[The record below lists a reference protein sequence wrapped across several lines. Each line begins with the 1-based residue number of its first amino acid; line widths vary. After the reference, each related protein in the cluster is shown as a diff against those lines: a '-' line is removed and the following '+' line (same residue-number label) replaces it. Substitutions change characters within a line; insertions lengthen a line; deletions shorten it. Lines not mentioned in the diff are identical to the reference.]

1 MRWLFC
7 SSSKVCAQL
16 SSSAILVNITI
27 IIVIISIIIT
37 MTMIFTVVI
46 SVERVWL
53 SHIPHRGRPTLWP
66 KFDRLAH
73 QSVRERQLI
82 RWITTGSYVI
92 ISYICVP
99 QRPAIRYIR
108 YATIIIYSIHQP
120 HLPSPSAGLLWLL
133 GAFSR
138 REFGF
143 VKVRT

>member
-1 MRWLFC
+1 MLATLLLDWN
-7 SSSKVCAQL
+7 
-16 SSSAILVNITI
+16 LVNITI
-27 IIVIISIIIT
+27 IIVIIIIIIT

-46 SVERVWL
+46 SVERV
-53 SHIPHRGRPTLWP
+53 SNPSSRRPTLWP

-82 RWITTGSYVI
+82 RWITTSSYVI

-108 YATIIIYSIHQP
+108 YAMIIIYSIHQP
-120 HLPSPSAGLLWLL
+120 HPPTPFESLLRLV

-138 REFGF
+138 REFEF
-143 VKVRT
+143 VGKLDVKFAVRN